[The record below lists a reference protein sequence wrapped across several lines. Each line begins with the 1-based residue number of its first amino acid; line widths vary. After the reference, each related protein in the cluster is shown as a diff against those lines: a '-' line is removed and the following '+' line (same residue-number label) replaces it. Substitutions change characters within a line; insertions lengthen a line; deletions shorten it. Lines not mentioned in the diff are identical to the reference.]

1 MNNFA
6 FALEGAWK
14 VLAAGLLF
22 GAGLPLIFALG
33 IRAMAYGTGGAAE
46 VDNARPHP
54 IGRVLAGICFAVVLI
69 AVALGVTIIIASG
82 FGKEVVFDGIIPTLQ
97 DKGH

>member
-1 MNNFA
+1 MSNLG

-14 VLAAGLLF
+14 VLLAGLIF

-33 IRAMAYGTGGAAE
+33 VRAMAYGSGGDAE
-46 VDNARPHP
+46 VSHDRPHP
-54 IGRVLAGICFAVVLI
+54 LGRIVAVVCFAVVI
-69 AVALGVTIIIASG
+69 GAVALGIIMIVASG
-82 FGKEVVFDGIIPTLQ
+82 FGKEVVFNGIIPTLQ